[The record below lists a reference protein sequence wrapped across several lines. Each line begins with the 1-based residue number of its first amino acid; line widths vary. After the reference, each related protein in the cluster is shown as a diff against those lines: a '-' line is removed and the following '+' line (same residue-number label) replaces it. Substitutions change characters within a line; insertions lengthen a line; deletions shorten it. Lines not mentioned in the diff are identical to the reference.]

1 MTFIFWTVW
10 KDPKNVIEHI
20 LGPWLTSVFWL
31 FSKKKKSSSC
41 DIDAWNSVNR
51 ILGQEKTSTSAG
63 RQLQLMTSHPAS
75 CFLNVQWPVETIFCY
90 LKISLQPC
98 RWWCIKFATD
108 KWPLQLTK
116 VHFITISSWFFAN
129 YFDIFR
135 KTEVQTVILM
145 NRSES

>member
-63 RQLQLMTSHPAS
+63 RQLQLMTSHPPS
-75 CFLNVQWPVETIFCY
+75 CFLYNDQ
-90 LKISLQPC
+90 LKLS
-98 RWWCIKFATD
+98 KDEATD
-108 KWPLQLTK
+108 KRTDVWSRD
-116 VHFITISSWFFAN
+116 FIIWKINSGLWAGLDCEKKKIWIIRN
-129 YFDIFR
+129 YFRIFWR
-135 KTEVQTVILM
+135 HCRVLLKSCIE
-145 NRSES
+145 